1 MRKIMKKSL
10 FLIVIVFF
18 ITSSI
23 FSQNPLSSAPKLSKP
38 NEQGHER
45 SSREQTRNLSFFP
58 FKAKRTKDQDKKLR
72 PSPEDIAKYA
82 EFLKKPRTGIF
93 RLMND
98 VGCDS
103 NVYVIKVDDNCKNAI
118 PGSSFYSFREKE
130 YTSAYLADIRFKD
143 NLLITDGVLSQNIL
157 VRLGDIPLEN
167 LSMESQGMKYLV
179 DFVPETLNTAA
190 TRQYIEIVR
199 GVRTGKYEYRKVLPA
214 SENMTYGLRVIAYR
228 GSFYRSFRGWIF
240 DLISG
245 DDRFDL
251 ILGFRVVRKESDGSV
266 TLLWKEL
273 ERKKSPKLKYDKN
286 KEIKVKPKEFISD
299 RTVAEN

>member
-1 MRKIMKKSL
+1 MRKNVVSAVFI
-10 FLIVIVFF
+10 FL
-18 ITSSI
+18 ITSSV
-23 FSQNPLSSAPKLSKP
+23 FSQEALKSAPKLPKI
-38 NEQGHER
+38 NEQGRIER
-45 SSREQTRNLSFFP
+45 NTRGQSKDLNFFP

-72 PSPEDIAKYA
+72 PNAEDLAKYA
-82 EFLKKPRTGIF
+82 DFLKKPRTGIF

-98 VGCDS
+98 FGCDS
-103 NVYVIKVDDNCKNAI
+103 NVYIIKVDDNCKNVI

-167 LSMESQGMKYLV
+167 LSVETQGMKFLTE
-179 DFVPETLNTAA
+179 FVPETLNTAA
-190 TRQYIEIVR
+190 TRQYIDIVK
-199 GVRTGKYEYRKVLPA
+199 GVRAGKYEYRKVLPA
-214 SENMTYGLRVIAYR
+214 SENMTYAIRVIAYR
-228 GSFYRSFRGWIF
+228 GSFYKSFRGWIF

-251 ILGFRVVRKESDGSV
+251 TLGFRIIRKETDGSV
-266 TLLWKEL
+266 TILWKEI

-286 KEIKVKPKEFISD
+286 KEIKAKPKEVVSD
-299 RTVAEN
+299 RTMAGN